1 MTRALRALL
10 LLALLTGRAQAQLP
24 AETHLRWSAF
34 AGALGVESID
44 GLSAGG
50 GLSARLARENAPFDL
65 AFDGAV
71 YRFPPV
77 RVKESGYES
86 QLDQSYVALSATVI
100 VQRPGSRLQLLG
112 GAGTYWWV
120 YDFADNE
127 GLTQRGSD
135 RSVGYHL
142 GVGYRVASR
151 MALEV
156 RFVNARYA
164 GYDDSGSDAT
174 VRVRMIPIFLRL
186 AL

>member
-1 MTRALRALL
+1 MNRIGLATL
-10 LLALLTGRAQAQLP
+10 LLALLRGRVGAQLP

-77 RVKESGYES
+77 LVKASGYES
-86 QLDQSYVALSATVI
+86 QLNQSYVALSATMI

-127 GLTQRGSD
+127 GLAQRGSD

-142 GVGYRVASR
+142 GVGYRIAAR

-156 RFVNARYA
+156 RFVNAQYA
-164 GYDDSGSDAT
+164 GYDDSGSDAK

>member
-1 MTRALRALL
+1 MTRALLATLL
-10 LLALLTGRAQAQLP
+10 LVLLAPRADAQLS

-50 GLSARLARENAPFDL
+50 GLSARLVRENAPFDL

-77 RVKESGYES
+77 RVKQSGYES

-120 YDFADNE
+120 YDFTDNE
-127 GLTQRGSD
+127 GVSQQGTD

-142 GVGYRVASR
+142 GVGYRIAAR

-156 RFVNARYA
+156 RFVNAQYA
-164 GYDDSGSDAT
+164 GYDDSGSEAK
-174 VRVRMIPIFLRL
+174 VRVRMVPIFLRL

>member
-1 MTRALRALL
+1 MNRIGLATL
-10 LLALLTGRAQAQLP
+10 LLALLGGRVGAQLP

-34 AGALGVESID
+34 AGALGVESIA

-77 RVKESGYES
+77 RVKDSGYES
-86 QLDQSYVALSATVI
+86 QLDQSYVALSATMI

-127 GLTQRGSD
+127 GLAQRGSD

-142 GVGYRVASR
+142 GVGYRIAAR

-156 RFVNARYA
+156 RFVNAQYA
-164 GYDDSGSDAT
+164 GYDDSGSDAK

>member
-1 MTRALRALL
+1 VNRIGLATL
-10 LLALLTGRAQAQLP
+10 LLALLGGRVGAQLP

-34 AGALGVESID
+34 AGALGVESIA

-77 RVKESGYES
+77 RVKDSGYES
-86 QLDQSYVALSATVI
+86 QLDQSYVALSATMI

-127 GLTQRGSD
+127 GLAQRGSD

-142 GVGYRVASR
+142 GVGYRIAAR

-156 RFVNARYA
+156 RFVNAQYA
-164 GYDDSGSDAT
+164 GYDDSGSDAK

>member
-1 MTRALRALL
+1 MNRIGLATL
-10 LLALLTGRAQAQLP
+10 LLALLGGRVGAQLP
-24 AETHLRWSAF
+24 SETHLRWSAF

-44 GLSAGG
+44 RLSAGG

-77 RVKESGYES
+77 RVKDSGYES

-127 GLTQRGSD
+127 GLAQRGSD

-142 GVGYRVASR
+142 GVGYRVAAR
-151 MALEV
+151 MALEM
-156 RFVNARYA
+156 RFVNAQYT
-164 GYDDSGSDAT
+164 GYDDSGRDAK
-174 VRVRMIPIFLRL
+174 VRVRMMPILLRL